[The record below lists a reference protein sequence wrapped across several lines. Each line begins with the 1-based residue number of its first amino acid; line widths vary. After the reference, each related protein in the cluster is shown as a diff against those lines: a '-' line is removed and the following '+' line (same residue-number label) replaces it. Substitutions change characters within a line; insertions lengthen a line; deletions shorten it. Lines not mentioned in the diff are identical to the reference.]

1 MIPEPDLDALARELL
16 GLTALRPA
24 QRKAI
29 EAVVAGRDVLAV
41 LPTGSGKSAIYQ
53 VAGLARGGT
62 TVVVSPL
69 VALQHD
75 QVRSLT
81 GRRKPDGRLLQVAA
95 VNASTSAG
103 DHREAVRRWRD
114 GELDVVLVGPEQL
127 ENPTTREALRT
138 SSRPVTLL
146 AVDEAHLVSEWGH
159 EFRPDYLHL
168 GGVIDDLGGPPVL
181 ALTATAAPPVRA
193 DIVRELR
200 MTDPELVVSGFDR
213 PNIELS
219 VHVVHPRGNVAE
231 VNEAVEDAAVTATLA
246 LSTPALVYASSHAA
260 CERLAARLR
269 QSALAAQPYHA
280 GLPVAERT
288 STQDAFLAGRL
299 DVVVATSAFGMGID
313 KPDVR
318 VVVHAGPPGSL
329 DEYYQEIGRAGRDG
343 APAHALLVFA
353 ERALQLPKLFATR
366 SRLGDADV
374 RRVVDAL
381 LAVSGAVEPGALAQS
396 SGVARHTTERIVD
409 ELAEAALVRVS
420 PDGVVVPPDA
430 RSLLAAEGVEDV
442 ETAVHRREQVAD
454 SRIDAVRHYAET
466 THCRRVELLGYFG
479 EEFAGPCGNCDNDA
493 HPHPATPPV
502 PAVVSKDSFQV
513 HAGTLVRHPSW
524 GVGTVMSV
532 DDHELVVAFDSVGY
546 KTLTT
551 VVLRNGLLRPA

>member
-1 MIPEPDLDALARELL
+1 MNPAPDLDTLAREVL
-16 GLTALRPA
+16 GLAALHPA
-24 QRKAI
+24 QRRAI

-69 VALQHD
+69 IALQHD

-81 GRRKPDGRLLQVAA
+81 GRHKPDGTALQVAA
-95 VNASTSAG
+95 VNAAGTAG

-114 GELDVVLVGPEQL
+114 GELDVVLLGPEQL
-127 ENPTTREALRT
+127 ENPTTRAALREST
-138 SSRPVTLL
+138 RPVTLL

-168 GGVIDDLGGPPVL
+168 GGVLDDLGSPPVL

-200 MTDPELVVSGFDR
+200 MTEPEIVVAGFDR
-213 PNIELS
+213 PNIGLS

-231 VNEAVEDAAVTATLA
+231 VNEAVEDAAVTAA
-246 LSTPALVYASSHAA
+246 LGLPTPSLVYSASRAG
-260 CERLAARLR
+260 CERLADRLR
-269 QSALAAQPYHA
+269 LTGLTAQPYHA
-280 GLPVAERT
+280 GLPTAERT
-288 STQDAFLAGRL
+288 ATQDAFLADRL
-299 DVVVATSAFGMGID
+299 DIVVATSAFGMGID

-318 VVVHAGPPGSL
+318 AVVHAGPPGSL

-343 APAHALLVFA
+343 GEAHALLVFA

-366 SRLGDADV
+366 SRLGDGDV

-381 LAVSGAVEPGALAQS
+381 LAAGEVIGVAALAEAA
-396 SGVARHTTERIVD
+396 GVAKHTTERIVD
-409 ELAEAALVRVS
+409 ELAESSLARVT
-420 PDGVVVPPDA
+420 PEGVGVPPEA
-430 RSLLAAEGVEDV
+430 RAVLAAEGVDDV
-442 ETAVHRREQVAD
+442 ETAVRRREQVAD

-479 EEFAGPCGNCDNDA
+479 EEYPGPCGHCDNDA
-493 HPHPATPPV
+493 RPQPATPPA
-502 PAVVSKDSFQV
+502 PVVTSHDSLQV
-513 HAGTLVRHPSW
+513 HAGTLVRHAAW
-524 GVGTVMSV
+524 GEGTVMSV

-551 VVLRNGLLRPA
+551 VALRNGLLRPA